1 MRSSL
6 LNVTLSIMLIVLVG
20 WLLVAGRALL
30 LPFVIALIVWYLIN
44 ALSHGFQLIHL
55 GGRHLPGWIAFP
67 LSLATIFTA
76 STFVFDMV
84 AGNLTQ
90 LARDAPVYQVRL
102 EELFNQ
108 TSGRLHLNDPI
119 KLQDLLP
126 DAIVPKLVTAGAGFV
141 TTVASSA
148 SLVFIYTLFLL
159 LEQSTFDLKL
169 ERLFTDPAKARSA
182 FAVRA
187 EINQSILHYFSIKTA
202 VSIATGVLTSLV
214 LTLMDLP
221 YAPLFGFIAFL
232 LNYIP
237 TIGSLVSVIFPS
249 LLAVVYYSDLVPFFV
264 IVTGLG
270 SIQFAI
276 GNLIEP
282 RLMGSSLNLSGL
294 VIMLSLAF
302 WGSIWGAVGMVLCV
316 PLTVLIMI
324 VCSKFEASRPIAVLL
339 SANGAIADPPRIETA
354 RPRGYETD

>member
-6 LNVTLSIMLIVLVG
+6 LNVTLSIILVVLVG
-20 WLLVAGRALL
+20 WLLVAGRTLL

-44 ALSHGFQLIHL
+44 ALSHGFQLIRL
-55 GGRHLPGWIAFP
+55 GDRHLPGWIAFP
-67 LSLATIFTA
+67 LSLATIFIA
-76 STFVFDMV
+76 GTFVFDMV
-84 AGNLTQ
+84 AANLAQ
-90 LARDAPVYQVRL
+90 LARDAPVYQGRL
-102 EELFNQ
+102 EEVFDQ
-108 TSGRLHLNDPI
+108 ISGLVHLNDPI
-119 KLQDLLP
+119 KLEDFLP

-141 TTVASSA
+141 TTVAGSA

-169 ERLFTDPAKARSA
+169 ERVFTDPAKARAA
-182 FAVRA
+182 FAVRS
-187 EINQSILHYFSIKTA
+187 EINKSILHYFSIKTV

-214 LTLMDLP
+214 LTVMDLP

-249 LLAVVYYSDLVPFFV
+249 LLAVVYYDDLVPFFV
-264 IVTGLG
+264 IATGLG
-270 SIQFAI
+270 AIQFSI

-282 RLMGSSLNLSGL
+282 KLMGSSLNLSGL

-324 VCSKFEASRPIAVLL
+324 VCSKFEASRPVAVLL
-339 SANGAIADPPRIETA
+339 SANGAIADPPGRDAPGVHGHDT
-354 RPRGYETD
+354 R